1 MYNALGSGTSTDTSS
16 STGDELYGTEPASY
30 YVKNL
35 FLNTGF
41 AWVLTLAAPATHL
54 LCWAVNVNANA
65 SKTEKKYSG
74 SGSSE
79 DADNA
84 AAGEST
90 TATTT
95 VVLHLQ
101 ALLWLAV
108 LFSRPHKVSCLGNKI
123 TDSFL
128 ELQLFLTR
136 HNCYCHLK

>member
-41 AWVLTLAAPATHL
+41 AWVLTLAAPVTHL
-54 LCWAVNVNANA
+54 LCWAVNANA
-65 SKTEKKYSG
+65 SKTEKKNSG

-84 AAGEST
+84 AAGDS

-108 LFSRPHKVSCLGNKI
+108 LFSRPHKVSCLGNEI
-123 TDSFL
+123 I
-128 ELQLFLTR
+128 
-136 HNCYCHLK
+136 HL